1 MLPYYASPP
10 ATPKPTGH
18 AYLIGGISGPIN
30 VSSPPA
36 HTATS
41 AINTEAIVITI
52 LIVLAVF
59 GLVAAEMMS

>member
-18 AYLIGGISGPIN
+18 AYLISVVSGPI
-30 VSSPPA
+30 SPV

-41 AINTEAIVITI
+41 AINTEAIAITI

-59 GLVAAEMMS
+59 GLVAAGMMS